1 MSHIILAPQFDIP
14 VNSPGLNSHNTMLKL
29 TRKLEYALIAL
40 CHMQNTRDTFIS
52 AKEMADM
59 YLIPQELLAKTLQK
73 MAKLNYIKAA
83 QGPRGGYRIRKG
95 LTEISL
101 TQFIEDMEGP
111 IGIVDCNINSDC
123 VQLENCNIRMP
134 IKQLNNNIRAIIN
147 GIRVGDITS

>member
-1 MSHIILAPQFDIP
+1 
-14 VNSPGLNSHNTMLKL
+14 MLKL

-40 CHMQNTRDTFIS
+40 RHMQDKRNTFIS
-52 AKEMADM
+52 TKEIAGM
-59 YLIPQELLAKTLQK
+59 YLIPQELLAKILQQ

-83 QGPRGGYRIRKG
+83 RGPQGGYRIRKG

-123 VQLENCNIRMP
+123 VQLDNCNIRMP
-134 IKQLNNNIRAIIN
+134 LKQINKNIRAIFN
-147 GIRVGDITS
+147 GIRVGDITN